1 MTYLWVAIGSAL
13 GGIARYGLTRLASS
27 ASGTFPWGTM
37 AINVIG
43 CFIMGFVG
51 TLEVLSGRIAIPES
65 VRLLL
70 MVGICGGFTTFSSF
84 SLDTF
89 AMMRTGDWFKAA
101 TNVTLSVD
109 GDKMKADR
117 DKVVGEVKDL
127 GNRALATTQKSEDR
141 SAPPAPPVATAN

>member
-27 ASGTFPWGTM
+27 ASGIFPWGTM
-37 AINVIG
+37 AVNVIG

-51 TLEVLSGRIAIPES
+51 TLALSSGRFAIPEG
-65 VRLLL
+65 VRLFL

-89 AMMRTGDWFKAA
+89 AMARTGDWFKAA
-101 TNVTLSVD
+101 TNVTLSV
-109 GDKMKADR
+109 GLCFFSVALGHTLAGQSAARAAIHKSSVE
-117 DKVVGEVKDL
+117 KV
-127 GNRALATTQKSEDR
+127 AS
-141 SAPPAPPVATAN
+141 